1 MKAVS
6 SCAPMLMMLLGL
18 VAVAPIAV
26 ASEVLVDPQ
35 PISVP
40 AGLSEKAVAKSIRLG
55 VAQRGWV
62 VSRQDPGYM
71 EATLNIRSHVA
82 KVGIT
87 YDTNSIQI
95 RYLDSTNLDYEVKK
109 GVRRIH
115 RNYLKWINNIVRDI
129 SAQLQSAEIESANA
143 AQTGRQS

>member
-6 SCAPMLMMLLGL
+6 SWALLLMMLLG
-18 VAVAPIAV
+18 VAAVAPIAV

-40 AGLSEKAVAKSIRLG
+40 PGLSEKAVAQSIRQG

-87 YDTNSIQI
+87 YDTKSIQI
-95 RYLDSTNLDYEVKK
+95 RYIDSTNLDYEVKK

-115 RNYLKWINNIVRDI
+115 GNYLKWINNIVRDI
-129 SAQLQSAEIESANA
+129 SVQLQSAEIDMERSSG
-143 AQTGRQS
+143 Q

>member
-1 MKAVS
+1 
-6 SCAPMLMMLLGL
+6 MLMMLLGL
-18 VAVAPIAV
+18 AAVAPIAV

-40 AGLSEKAVAKSIRLG
+40 LGLSEKAVAKSIRLG

-87 YDTNSIQI
+87 YDTKSIQI
-95 RYLDSTNLDYEVKK
+95 RYIDSTNLDYEVKK

-115 RNYLKWINNIVRDI
+115 GNYLKWINNIVKDI
-129 SAQLQSAEIESANA
+129 GVQLQSAEIDMERSNG
-143 AQTGRQS
+143 Q

>member
-6 SCAPMLMMLLGL
+6 SWVRMLMMLLGL
-18 VAVAPIAV
+18 AAVAPIAM

-40 AGLSEKAVAKSIRLG
+40 PGLSEKAVAKSIRLG

-87 YDTNSIQI
+87 YDTKSIQI
-95 RYLDSTNLDYEVKK
+95 RYIDSTNLDYEVKK

-115 RNYLKWINNIVRDI
+115 GNYLKWINNIVKDI
-129 SAQLQSAEIESANA
+129 SVQLQSAEIDMERSNG
-143 AQTGRQS
+143 Q

>member
-6 SCAPMLMMLLGL
+6 SWARMLMVLLGL
-18 VAVAPIAV
+18 AAVAPIAM

-40 AGLSEKAVAKSIRLG
+40 PGLSEKAVAKSIRLG

-87 YDTNSIQI
+87 YDTKSIQI
-95 RYLDSTNLDYEVKK
+95 RYIDSTNLDYEVKK

-115 RNYLKWINNIVRDI
+115 GNYLKWITNIVKDI
-129 SAQLQSAEIESANA
+129 SVQLQSAEIDMERSNG
-143 AQTGRQS
+143 Q

>member
-1 MKAVS
+1 MKTVS
-6 SCAPMLMMLLGL
+6 SWALVLMMSLGL
-18 VAVAPIAV
+18 AIVAPVAT
-26 ASEVLVDPQ
+26 ASEVLIDPQ

-40 AGLSEKAVAKSIRLG
+40 PGLSDKAVAKSIRLG

-62 VSRQDPGYM
+62 VTRQDPGYM

-87 YDTNSIQI
+87 YDTKSIQI
-95 RYLDSTNLDYEVKK
+95 RYLDSTNLDYEEKK

-115 RNYLKWINNIVRDI
+115 GNYLKWVNNIVRDI
-129 SAQLQSAEIESANA
+129 SVQLQSAELDLEGA
-143 AQTGRQS
+143 AEPSR

>member
-1 MKAVS
+1 MKAV
-6 SCAPMLMMLLGL
+6 PGLPLVMVMLLGL
-18 VAVAPIAV
+18 AVVAPTV
-26 ASEVLVDPQ
+26 MASEVLVDPQ

-40 AGLSEKAVAKSIRLG
+40 PGLTEKAVAKSIRLG

-71 EATLNIRSHVA
+71 EATLNIRTHVA

-87 YDTNSIQI
+87 YDTKSIQI
-95 RYLDSTNLDYEVKK
+95 QYLDSTNLDYEVKK

-115 RNYLKWINNIVRDI
+115 GNYLKWVNNIVRDI
-129 SAQLQSAEIESANA
+129 GVQLQSAELDSAG
-143 AQTGRQS
+143 TD

>member
-6 SCAPMLMMLLGL
+6 NRALALMMLLGMA
-18 VAVAPIAV
+18 AVAPIAA

-40 AGLSEKAVAKSIRLG
+40 PGLSEKTVAKSIRLG

-87 YDTNSIQI
+87 YDTKSIQI
-95 RYLDSTNLDYEVKK
+95 RYIDSTNLDYEVKK

-115 RNYLKWINNIVRDI
+115 GNYLKWINNIVRDI
-129 SAQLQSAEIESANA
+129 SVQLQSAEIDMERSNG
-143 AQTGRQS
+143 Q

>member
-6 SCAPMLMMLLGL
+6 SWAPMLMMLLGL
-18 VAVAPIAV
+18 AAVAPIAV

-40 AGLSEKAVAKSIRLG
+40 PGLPEQAVAKSIRLG

-87 YDTNSIQI
+87 YDTKSIQI

-115 RNYLKWINNIVRDI
+115 GNYLKWINNIVRDI
-129 SAQLQSAEIESANA
+129 SVQLQSAEIEMERSNG
-143 AQTGRQS
+143 Q